1 VEITVIIVCLLFSA
15 FFSGMEIAFVSS
27 NKVYLGIE
35 KLQDNFSA
43 KILQKLTEK
52 PSKFIAAMLVGNNI
66 ALVVYGFM
74 MGSLIIELLFPEY
87 FNQQDNLPIQII
99 LIQTLISTAVIL
111 VTAEFLPKVFFQIY
125 ANSFFKFFAIPAYVL
140 YILLYFFSGFTIWI
154 SDIILKKFFKTEGDE
169 VQLLFS
175 KVELGNYISEQMD
188 GVHEDDL
195 VDSEIQIFQNALDF
209 TSVKARDVMNP
220 RTDIAAVEIH
230 DSVKELKEKF
240 IETGYS
246 KILVFQDSLDDII
259 GYVHSFDLFKKPKS
273 IQSVLITVEFVPET
287 MFIKDVLKLLTKK
300 RKSVAIV
307 LDEYGGTSGMLT
319 IEDIV
324 EELFGEIEDEHDEE
338 ETLIEEEVNE
348 FTYRFSTRLKVEY
361 LNEIY
366 KFDLP
371 ESDSYSTLGGLI
383 VNHTNEIPQVG
394 EEISI
399 ESFHF
404 TIEEASN
411 KKIELVKLVIKN

>member
-1 VEITVIIVCLLFSA
+1 VEITVIIICLLFSA

-35 KLQDNFSA
+35 KLQENFSA

-74 MGSLIIELLFPEY
+74 MGDLIIKILFPAY
-87 FNQQDNLPIQII
+87 INQKDDLPIQII
-99 LIQTLISTAVIL
+99 LIQTLLSTAVIL

-125 ANSFFKFFAIPAYVL
+125 SNSFFKFFAVPAYIL
-140 YILLYFFSGFTIWI
+140 YLILAVFSSFTIWI
-154 SDIILKKFFKTEGDE
+154 SDIILKKFFKTQGDE

-188 GVHEDDL
+188 GVHADDF

-230 DSVKELKEKF
+230 DSVTDLKEKF

-246 KILVFQDSLDDII
+246 KILVYQDSLDDII
-259 GYVHSFDLFKKPKS
+259 GYVHSFDLFKKPKT
-273 IQSVLITVEFVPET
+273 IHSVLISVEFVPET
-287 MFIKDVLKLLTKK
+287 MFIKDILKLLTKK

-324 EELFGEIEDEHDEE
+324 EELFGEIEDEHDEV

-361 LNEIY
+361 LNETY

-394 EEISI
+394 EEISM
-399 ESFHF
+399 EPFHF

>member
-1 VEITVIIVCLLFSA
+1 MEITVIIVCLLFSA

-35 KLQDNFSA
+35 KLQENFSA

-87 FNQQDNLPIQII
+87 YNRQDNLPIQII

-111 VTAEFLPKVFFQIY
+111 ITAEFLPKVFFQIY
-125 ANSFFKFFAIPAYVL
+125 ANSFFKFFAIPAYIL
-140 YILLYFFSGFTIWI
+140 YLILYFFSGFTIWI

-188 GVHEDDL
+188 GVHADDF

-230 DSVKELKEKF
+230 DSVTDLKDKF

-246 KILVFQDSLDDII
+246 KILVYRDSLDDII
-259 GYVHSFDLFKKPKS
+259 GYVHSFDLFKKPKT
-273 IQSVLITVEFVPET
+273 IHSVLIPVEFVPET

-338 ETLIEEEVNE
+338 ETLIEDEVNE

-361 LNEIY
+361 LNETY

-394 EEISI
+394 EEILM
-399 ESFHF
+399 EPFHF

>member
-1 VEITVIIVCLLFSA
+1 VEITVIIICLLFSA

-35 KLQDNFSA
+35 KLQENFSA

-74 MGSLIIELLFPEY
+74 MGDLIIKFIFPEY
-87 FNQQDNLPIQII
+87 DTQKEDLPIQII
-99 LIQTLISTAVIL
+99 LIQTLLSTAVIL

-125 ANSFFKFFAIPAYVL
+125 ANSFFKFFAVPAYIL
-140 YILLYFFSGFTIWI
+140 YLILAVFSSFTIWI
-154 SDIILKKFFKTEGDE
+154 SDIILKKFFKTQGDE

-188 GVHEDDL
+188 GVHADDF

-230 DSVKELKEKF
+230 DSVTNLKEKF

-246 KILVFQDSLDDII
+246 KILVYQDSLDDII
-259 GYVHSFDLFKKPKS
+259 GYVHSFDLFKKPKT
-273 IQSVLITVEFVPET
+273 IHSVLISVEFVPET
-287 MFIKDVLKLLTKK
+287 MFIKDILKLLTKK

-324 EELFGEIEDEHDEE
+324 EELFGEIEDEHDEV

-361 LNEIY
+361 LNETY

-394 EEISI
+394 EEISM
-399 ESFHF
+399 EPFHF

>member
-1 VEITVIIVCLLFSA
+1 MEITVIIVCLLFSA

-35 KLQDNFSA
+35 KLQENFSA

-74 MGSLIIELLFPEY
+74 MGNLIVDVLFPEY
-87 FNQQDNLPIQII
+87 TNLKDHLPIRII

-111 VTAEFLPKVFFQIY
+111 MTAEFLPKVFFQIY
-125 ANSFFKFFAIPAYVL
+125 ANSFFKFFAIPAYIL
-140 YILLYFFSGFTIWI
+140 YLILYFFSGFTIWI

-188 GVHEDDL
+188 GVHADDF

-230 DSVKELKEKF
+230 DSVTDLKEKF

-246 KILVFQDSLDDII
+246 KILVYQDSLDDII
-259 GYVHSFDLFKKPKS
+259 GYVHSFDLFKKPKT
-273 IQSVLITVEFVPET
+273 IHSVLIPVEFVPET

-361 LNEIY
+361 INETY

-394 EEISI
+394 EEISM
-399 ESFHF
+399 EPFHF